1 MLRKSRS
8 HVVQKI
14 YPAMGLIDHAAK
26 KKNKNNFVK
35 KIYVL
40 KLSSVKPILLRY
52 RPSRLIEIKLNN
64 LNELY
69 DEPVLP

>member
-1 MLRKSRS
+1 
-8 HVVQKI
+8 
-14 YPAMGLIDHAAK
+14 MGLIDHVAK

-35 KIYVL
+35 KMYVL